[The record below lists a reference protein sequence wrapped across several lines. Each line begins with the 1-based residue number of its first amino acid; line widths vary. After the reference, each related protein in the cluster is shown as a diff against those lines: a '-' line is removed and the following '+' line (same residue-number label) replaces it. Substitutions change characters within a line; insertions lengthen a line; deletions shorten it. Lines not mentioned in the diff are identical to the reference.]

1 MKKIFPVLTFLL
13 FTFAGSAEILRDS
26 AGKPV
31 RYAGKFNSSQV
42 NIRDF
47 RPKKDEFRGIWIAV
61 VENIDFK
68 KHSDVQSFQSD
79 FRQAADR
86 AKNAGFTAIIFQIRS
101 NCDAFYPSNL
111 APWSRWLSGQEGVGL
126 GNFDPLRFMIDET
139 HKRGMEFHAWFN
151 PYRVI
156 GNTPLSKNAYLKTLA
171 ANNFARRNPNCVLV
185 KKNPAGNQLFL
196 DPGMPQVQTHLCQII
211 GEVVQRYRVDAIH
224 FDDYFYPYEKLGS
237 EDAATFRKYN
247 PQKLSLDN
255 WRRKN
260 TDDLIYQV
268 RLTITRNNIIQKR
281 QVKFGIS
288 PFGIWANK
296 QSNKLGSLTGGKES
310 YSAIFAD
317 TRKWVKNGYIDYIV
331 PQIYWNFGHDVAAYA
346 ALVDWW
352 SATVRGT
359 KVKLY
364 IGIGAYNGGRWQSN
378 ELINQMRYNRMHP
391 EVSGAAFF
399 SFRSFFGQERNNGA
413 LKLLEYLKRSR

>member
-68 KHSDVQSFQSD
+68 KHSTVQSFQSD

-101 NCDAFYPSNL
+101 NCDAFYPSAL

-281 QVKFGIS
+281 QVKFGT
-288 PFGIWANK
+288 WC
-296 QSNKLGSLTGGKES
+296 
-310 YSAIFAD
+310 
-317 TRKWVKNGYIDYIV
+317 
-331 PQIYWNFGHDVAAYA
+331 
-346 ALVDWW
+346 
-352 SATVRGT
+352 
-359 KVKLY
+359 
-364 IGIGAYNGGRWQSN
+364 
-378 ELINQMRYNRMHP
+378 
-391 EVSGAAFF
+391 
-399 SFRSFFGQERNNGA
+399 
-413 LKLLEYLKRSR
+413 

>member
-1 MKKIFPVLTFLL
+1 M
-13 FTFAGSAEILRDS
+13 
-26 AGKPV
+26 
-31 RYAGKFNSSQV
+31 
-42 NIRDF
+42 
-47 RPKKDEFRGIWIAV
+47 
-61 VENIDFK
+61 
-68 KHSDVQSFQSD
+68 
-79 FRQAADR
+79 
-86 AKNAGFTAIIFQIRS
+86 
-101 NCDAFYPSNL
+101 
-111 APWSRWLSGQEGVGL
+111 
-126 GNFDPLRFMIDET
+126 
-139 HKRGMEFHAWFN
+139 
-151 PYRVI
+151 
-156 GNTPLSKNAYLKTLA
+156 
-171 ANNFARRNPNCVLV
+171 
-185 KKNPAGNQLFL
+185 
-196 DPGMPQVQTHLCQII
+196 
-211 GEVVQRYRVDAIH
+211 
-224 FDDYFYPYEKLGS
+224 
-237 EDAATFRKYN
+237 
-247 PQKLSLDN
+247 
-255 WRRKN
+255 
-260 TDDLIYQV
+260 
-268 RLTITRNNIIQKR
+268 
-281 QVKFGIS
+281 KFGIS